1 MPQLN
6 EEIKRNLL
14 SVERRDYLL
23 FKFLLLIVFI
33 SSINLKTRGFSELTE
48 TPVNLYNLNRVIGTI
63 LIVFLSLLFLIKN
76 QSIKIRIPKVLVYF
90 LFYAGSGAIGTILN
104 ATYIGYSAFKLAE
117 VFAMI
122 ILGMILFTL
131 SFYSKQFIKS
141 ISEKYSIGFL
151 KLIHLVILANLLLL
165 GTKSFIASKDYNFLG
180 RLTTRFP
187 PIAPNE
193 IGFIAIFLLF
203 YEIIKKEEKN
213 KLIWIVL
220 SITFLILSIG
230 RAAILSFVLGL
241 TYYAIFLQKQ
251 LLKKA
256 IIIIPMILIV
266 AFSKNILFQYLMRG
280 ESEYSIT
287 TLSGRIEYWTDAI
300 QHFKTLDVSSK
311 IFGSGFAIGVRKFV
325 MTYAGEEGTS
335 FDNDLVNALF
345 SGGIIGAFFLLLL
358 YVRILSLSRK
368 LHKRFPYYILFTIA
382 IFIRGFSIANFSVYN
397 LLLPFI
403 IIWLTLMEIDFD
415 DEKDTFNRLR
425 M

>member
-6 EEIKRNLL
+6 EEIKSNLL
-14 SVERRDYLL
+14 SVERQDYLL

-48 TPVNLYNLNRVIGTI
+48 SPVNLYNLNRVIGTI
-63 LIVFLSLLFLIKN
+63 LIVFLPLLFLIKN
-76 QSIKIRIPKVLVYF
+76 QRMKIRIPKVLVYF
-90 LFYAGSGAIGTILN
+90 LFYAASGAIGTILN

-122 ILGMILFTL
+122 ILGTILFTL
-131 SFYSKQFIKS
+131 SSYCKQFKS

-165 GTKSFIASKDYNFLG
+165 GAKSFIASKDYNFPG

-193 IGFIAIFLLF
+193 IGFFAISLFF
-203 YEIIKKEEKN
+203 YEIIKKEEKT
-213 KLIWIVL
+213 KPIWIVL

-241 TYYAIFLQKQ
+241 IYYAIFLQKKF
-251 LLKKA
+251 LKKA
-256 IIIIPMILIV
+256 IVMISMILII
-266 AFSKNILFQYLMRG
+266 AMNKNILFQYLMRG

-358 YVRILSLSRK
+358 YVRLLLLSQK
-368 LHKRFPYYILFTIA
+368 LHKKSPYYILLAIA
-382 IFIRGFSIANFSVYN
+382 IFARGFSIANFSVFN

-415 DEKDTFNRLR
+415 DEKNTFNRLR

>member
-48 TPVNLYNLNRVIGTI
+48 APVNLYNLNRVIGTI
-63 LIVFLSLLFLIKN
+63 LIVFLPLLFFIKN
-76 QSIKIRIPKVLVYF
+76 QSMKIRIPKVLVYF

-122 ILGMILFTL
+122 ILGTILFTL
-131 SFYSKQFIKS
+131 SSYSKKFKS

-151 KLIHLVILANLLLL
+151 KLIHLVIFANLLLL
-165 GTKSFIASKDYNFLG
+165 GTKSFTASKDYIFPG
-180 RLTTRFP
+180 RLISRFP

-193 IGFIAIFLLF
+193 IGFFAIFLFF
-203 YEIIKKEEKN
+203 YEIIKKEEKY
-213 KLIWIVL
+213 KPIWIVL

-241 TYYAIFLQKQ
+241 IYYAIFLQKQ

-256 IIIIPMILIV
+256 IIMISMILIV
-266 AFSKNILFQYLMRG
+266 AMNKNILFQYLMRG

-311 IFGSGFAIGVRKFV
+311 IFGSGFAIGVREFV

-345 SGGIIGAFFLLLL
+345 SGGILGAFFLLLL